1 MYGSATKQKQQKEEI
16 MDEKKQIGI
25 MTSVALVVLA
35 GIILFVSYSSPNV
48 YENKEKDASQQTL
61 KSDEHSTLNIE
72 YPLDLNT
79 ATMDEL
85 MSVNGIGE
93 SRARAII
100 KYREQIGSYTSVEQ
114 LMDIDGF
121 GESLYLQVAAYF
133 TV

>member
-1 MYGSATKQKQQKEEI
+1 

-61 KSDEHSTLNIE
+61 KSDEHSTLDI
-72 YPLDLNT
+72 DLNT
-79 ATMDEL
+79 ATVEEL

-100 KYREQIGSYTSVEQ
+100 AYRDKIGSYTSVEQ
-114 LMDIDGF
+114 LMEIDGF

>member
-1 MYGSATKQKQQKEEI
+1 
-16 MDEKKQIGI
+16 
-25 MTSVALVVLA
+25 
-35 GIILFVSYSSPNV
+35 
-48 YENKEKDASQQTL
+48 
-61 KSDEHSTLNIE
+61 
-72 YPLDLNT
+72 
-79 ATMDEL
+79 

>member
-1 MYGSATKQKQQKEEI
+1 

-79 ATMDEL
+79 ATVEEL

-93 SRARAII
+93 GRARAII
-100 KYREQIGSYTSVEQ
+100 AYRDKIGSYTSVEQ
-114 LMDIDGF
+114 LMEIDGF

>member
-1 MYGSATKQKQQKEEI
+1 

-25 MTSVALVVLA
+25 MTSVALLVIA
-35 GIILFVSYSSPNV
+35 GILFFITYSSPDV
-48 YENKEKDASQQTL
+48 YINDKQDFAQTTLENSA
-61 KSDEHSTLNIE
+61 DETSLSVE

-79 ATMDEL
+79 ATVEEL

-100 KYREQIGSYTSVEQ
+100 AYRNKIGSYTSVEQ

-121 GESLYLQVAAYF
+121 GDSLYSKVAAYF